1 MIFFALAG
9 RTENSAAV
17 GHRGRRE
24 GKSLKK
30 SFNLTKAPILKD
42 VTKATGASSKPLPV
56 PEGVVLDNTPFQ
68 QIFVGGLPG
77 KPPQK

>member
-1 MIFFALAG
+1 MTTSSSKQPENQPKTHD
-9 RTENSAAV
+9 TEQPESPA
-17 GHRGRRE
+17 
-24 GKSLKK
+24 K
-30 SFNLTKAPILKD
+30 P
-42 VTKATGASSKPLPV
+42 TKATGASSKPLPV